1 MTPKQHNKV
10 LYDEENDVLCVLLA
24 NHDVARTRALDD
36 LRLVDYDAND
46 KPLGIEFIGA
56 SDGLDL
62 TEAPSAEQIQDLL
75 REAEVDFPILA

>member
-1 MTPKQHNKV
+1 M
-10 LYDEENDVLCVLLA
+10 LLS

-46 KPLGIEFIGA
+46 QPVGIEFIGA

-62 TEAPSAEQIQDLL
+62 AETPSPEQIQDLL